1 MPELPEVETV
11 RRGLASHITGAVCT
25 GVDVIDERILR
36 RHGAPAAPH
45 PSGSEFA
52 SSLEGRRIVAVER
65 RGKFL
70 WMPLVELG
78 YGVQTAR
85 PLNVQTA
92 WPPQSQPPSEAL
104 TAHLGMSGQL
114 LLRESGAVQEAVS
127 SVTSGNLLRGP
138 MLPMSSVDPQQG
150 PAVYAQ
156 SRDVQQG
163 NTRSAEFGDDR
174 RSRMAQALA
183 GPHVRARLA
192 LIRED
197 ERPVELSFVDQ
208 RIFGRLAVE
217 PLADDGRGRPV
228 PSSVTGIAPDPLEP
242 AFDEDAVI
250 ARMRASRASV
260 KSLLLDQRL
269 VSGVG
274 NIYADEALWRSHIYW
289 ARAGHGIAART
300 LHRLLASVREVFAE
314 SLAQGGTSFDSLYVN
329 VNGESGY
336 FSRSLNVYG
345 RAGKPCTRCGT
356 PIRRERFGSRSSY
369 YCPRCQRRR

>member
-1 MPELPEVETV
+1 MVPKGYRLGIMPELPEVETV
-11 RRGLASHITGAVCT
+11 RRGLASHISGATCT

-45 PSGSEFA
+45 LSGNAFA
-52 SSLEGRRIVAVER
+52 RSLEGRRIVAVER

-70 WMPLVELG
+70 WMPLDG
-78 YGVQTAR
+78 FGDGVRPAR
-85 PLNVQTA
+85 PL
-92 WPPQSQPPSEAL
+92 QSQPPSEAL

-114 LLRESGAVQEAVS
+114 LLREPEAALQIPVFSVPAAPPASSASS
-127 SVTSGNLLRGP
+127 SVSHGK
-138 MLPMSSVDPQQG
+138 QQ
-150 PAVYAQ
+150 ALTA
-156 SRDVQQG
+156 SH
-163 NTRSAEFGDDR
+163 DDK
-174 RSRMAQALA
+174 RSRVALA
-183 GPHVRARLA
+183 LTGPHVRARLQ
-192 LIRED
+192 LVRD
-197 ERPVELSFVDQ
+197 DGRPVELSFVDQ

-217 PLADDGRGRPV
+217 SLADDGRGRSV
-228 PSSVTGIAPDPLEP
+228 PSSVADIAPDPLE
-242 AFDEDAVI
+242 AVFDEEAVI

-269 VSGVG
+269 ISGVG
-274 NIYADEALWRSHIYW
+274 NIYADEALWRLRIYW
-289 ARAGHGIAART
+289 ARAGRGIAART

-345 RAGKPCTRCGT
+345 RAGKPCPRCGT